1 MGGRR
6 GGSKKPPVV
15 KDNWSLTG
23 PRGQYGLGE
32 GVSGPPGVTNGAWL
46 PGSQYGGPA
55 PGGQPPMGGQRM
67 GKTPARGGQ
76 PPMGGQRMG
85 KTPMGGQPPMGGQR
99 MGKTPKSGITNPQ
112 GGQFQV
118 DPSEMQGGQALQ
130 GGQQQDFARMQA
142 QQDMMGQM
150 ANALRMGGQ

>member
-6 GGSKKPPVV
+6 GGSKQPPVV

-76 PPMGGQRMG
+76 FNQDQQPGGVRI
-85 KTPMGGQPPMGGQR
+85 
-99 MGKTPKSGITNPQ
+99 GKTPKSGMPNPGIFPQ
-112 GGQFQV
+112 PKIPNGAPNATWQMGMPEDRLRGETL
-118 DPSEMQGGQALQ
+118 DPAK
-130 GGQQQDFARMQA
+130 MQA